1 MTRYRSRLAAGDTS
15 AAWMVL
21 LVIGVALL
29 AARVVLAMRYGGGDF
44 QPVWAACR
52 AFLQHKTPYTV
63 TLFVYPPS
71 SLLLFAPFGL
81 LGFPVAKITI
91 VLFDAAAIVLAAGV
105 CLRIFGIGWRSA
117 AGAIT
122 LVGLGLL
129 APVTQTL
136 YAANVNGLV
145 LAGEA
150 AALLAA
156 ARQRWMLAGAF
167 LGVTLAIK
175 PILLPV
181 VLLLAF
187 QAKWRALVLSLA
199 IPAVLSGVAL
209 LLSVDGGLFFTR
221 TIPFLIGGEG
231 QSGENISLA
240 GAAAAMSL
248 PAWIAAL
255 SRVLALAGAAVIG
268 WRRWRA
274 SDREPLRLVEIASLI
289 VLTTVLV
296 ASFGW
301 PYYGIYLLPLLISL
315 VDPASAMRS
324 WIAAIGIYA
333 VGGPDLGLWLRGGH
347 LGFVLLHL
355 RFTLGFVLLVLAIGA
370 RARRPEL
377 PAGARRQGLPA

>member
-1 MTRYRSRLAAGDTS
+1 MTRYRSRLAAGDMS

-21 LVIGVALL
+21 LAIGVALL
-29 AARVVLAMRYGGGDF
+29 AARVLLAFRYGGGDF
-44 QPVWAACR
+44 LPVWAASR
-52 AFLQHKTPYTV
+52 AFLHHQTPYAV

-81 LGFPVAKITI
+81 LGFTAAKVGII
-91 VLFDAAAIVLAAGV
+91 VLDAAAIVLAAAL
-105 CLRIFGIGWRSA
+105 CLRIFGVRWRSS

-122 LVGLGLL
+122 VVGLGLF
-129 APVTQTL
+129 APVTETL

-175 PILLPV
+175 PILLPLA
-181 VLLLAF
+181 LLLVF
-187 QAKWRALVLSLA
+187 QAQWRALVVSLA
-199 IPAVLSGVAL
+199 IPAVLSGAAL
-209 LLSVDGGLFFTR
+209 LGSVDGGLFFTR

-240 GAAAAMSL
+240 GAVAAMAL
-248 PAWIAAL
+248 PAWVATV
-255 SRVLALAGAAVIG
+255 SRALALVGAAVVV
-268 WRRWRA
+268 WRRWFT
-274 SDREPLRLVEIASLI
+274 SDREPLRLVEIASAL
-289 VLTTVLV
+289 VLATVLV
-296 ASFGW
+296 GSFGW
-301 PYYGIYLLPLLISL
+301 PYYGIYLMPLLISL

-324 WIAAIGIYA
+324 WIGAIGIYA
-333 VGGPDLGLWLRGGH
+333 IGGPDLGLWLRGGH

-355 RFTLGFVLLVLAIGA
+355 RFTLGFLLLILAIGV
-370 RARRPEL
+370 RTRRTAL
-377 PAGARRQGLPA
+377 TA